1 MARQAL
7 VSCLTLAAF
16 FGGCRGREPEP
27 QVAAASPTLRTD
39 VTVTEISLGRAVD
52 TSRRVAEPLETFAPG
67 DTVYASVVTEGTA
80 RHGVLKA
87 RWTYQD
93 SEVLSEA
100 SLEIAPTGTTATEF
114 HVSRPE
120 GLRPGNYQV
129 EIFFDGASA
138 GKRAFTVK

>member
-1 MARQAL
+1 MVRQAL
-7 VSCLTLAAF
+7 VSCLTLAAV
-16 FGGCRGREPEP
+16 FGACRGRAPEP

-39 VTVTEISLGRAVD
+39 VKVSEISLGRAVD
-52 TSRRVAEPLETFAPG
+52 TSRHVAEPLETFAPG

-80 RHGVLKA
+80 RPGVLKA

-93 SEVLSEA
+93 SEVLSES
-100 SLEIAPTGTTATEF
+100 SLDIAPTGTTTTEF

-120 GLRPGNYQV
+120 GMRPGGYQV

-138 GKRAFTVK
+138 GKRSFSVK

>member
-7 VSCLTLAAF
+7 VSCLTLAAL
-16 FGGCRGREPEP
+16 FGACRGREPEP
-27 QVAAASPTLRTD
+27 RVAAASPALRTD
-39 VTVTEISLGRAVD
+39 VKVTEISVGRAVD
-52 TSRRVAEPLETFAPG
+52 TRRRVAEPLETFAPG

-80 RHGVLKA
+80 RPGVLKA
-87 RWTYQD
+87 RWTYED

-100 SLEIAPTGTTATEF
+100 SLEIAPAGTTATEF

-138 GKRAFTVK
+138 GKRAFSVK

>member
-1 MARQAL
+1 MVRQAL
-7 VSCLTLAAF
+7 VSCLTLAAV
-16 FGGCRGREPEP
+16 FGACRGHEPEP
-27 QVAAASPTLRTD
+27 QVAAASPALRTD
-39 VTVTEISLGRAVD
+39 VKVTEISLGRAVD
-52 TSRRVAEPLETFAPG
+52 ASRRVAEPLDTFAPG
-67 DTVYASVVTEGTA
+67 DTIYASIVTEGSA
-80 RHGVLKA
+80 RYGVLKA

-129 EIFFDGASA
+129 EIFFDGAPA
-138 GKRAFTVK
+138 GKRAFSVK